1 MSLIQLAGCFF
12 YVQSVVQVT
21 INTDFIL
28 PKVIR
33 DRSKIEK
40 PRSGLLNL
48 CSRKLVGSS
57 PQNSSR
63 PVTDDGFC
71 ALHKMTTRRA
81 NIPLLA
87 RQPQMLSSH
96 LTSLPLNNDNNVDPY
111 RTPQRTW
118 CQQPARPASKVR
130 VLSISCDFIVW
141 LWKTRSAPRGQFICF
156 RKVPMQVSPWGRVCI
171 AKLIHCSPLS
181 PLHHFLEMKCLER
194 IDPWWSL

>member
-1 MSLIQLAGCFF
+1 MRVAFSV

-40 PRSGLLNL
+40 ARSGLLNL
-48 CSRKLVGSS
+48 CCSRKLVGSS

-96 LTSLPLNNDNNVDPY
+96 LISLPLNNDNNVDPY

-118 CQQPARPASKVR
+118 CQQPGRPASTVR

-141 LWKTRSAPRGQFICF
+141 LWKTRSAPLGQFICF
-156 RKVPMQVSPWGRVCI
+156 RKVPMQVSP
-171 AKLIHCSPLS
+171 
-181 PLHHFLEMKCLER
+181 
-194 IDPWWSL
+194 